1 MKTIPLT
8 FTLVALAA
16 CSLLLSNCSARAGV
30 SGSRTGAGI
39 STPIGGLAGNIRY

>member
-8 FTLVALAA
+8 LLLLAA
-16 CSLLLSNCSARAGV
+16 LSLLLTNCSARAGV

-39 STPIGGLAGNIRY
+39 STPVGGLSGAVRY